1 MQSDCW
7 GYSVECYAAV
17 IKHYVEYL
25 IMKVYRKLII
35 NALVVLGVIGYI
47 LISINNLNHDMKD
60 ERARRLKVSVE
71 NAAVTCFAIEG
82 FYPDSLDYLVD
93 NYHIV
98 YDPKEY
104 HVFYETKGANFKP
117 RVEVIGRSY
126 EKE

>member
-1 MQSDCW
+1 
-7 GYSVECYAAV
+7 
-17 IKHYVEYL
+17 
-25 IMKVYRKLII
+25 MKIYRRLII
-35 NALVVLGVIGYI
+35 NGLIVLGVIAYI
-47 LISINNLNHDMKD
+47 IISINNLNHDMQD
-60 ERARRLKVSVE
+60 ERAYRLKASVE

-82 FYPDSLDYLVD
+82 FYPDSLEYLIE

>member
-1 MQSDCW
+1 
-7 GYSVECYAAV
+7 
-17 IKHYVEYL
+17 
-25 IMKVYRKLII
+25 MKVYRKLII

-60 ERARRLKVSVE
+60 ERARRLKLSV
-71 NAAVTCFAIEG
+71 
-82 FYPDSLDYLVD
+82 
-93 NYHIV
+93 
-98 YDPKEY
+98 DPKEY

>member
-1 MQSDCW
+1 M
-7 GYSVECYAAV
+7 
-17 IKHYVEYL
+17 
-25 IMKVYRKLII
+25 
-35 NALVVLGVIGYI
+35 
-47 LISINNLNHDMKD
+47 
-60 ERARRLKVSVE
+60 
-71 NAAVTCFAIEG
+71 TCFAIEG

>member
-1 MQSDCW
+1 
-7 GYSVECYAAV
+7 
-17 IKHYVEYL
+17 
-25 IMKVYRKLII
+25 MKVYRKLII
-35 NALVVLGVIGYI
+35 NALVVLGVVGYI

-60 ERARRLKVSVE
+60 ERARRLKISVE